1 MSVVVLLI
9 RHGVTDAV
17 GVRLTSRLP
26 GVALNADGTEQVAQV
41 CDRLR
46 EVPLAAVYS
55 SPLERARA
63 TAEPIARAHALDVI
77 ELDALNEVDFGEWTG
92 LTFDELSRLPAW
104 ARFNTA
110 RADADVP
117 GGERAVDVQ
126 RRIIAALDD
135 LQQRHEGAIIA
146 AVSHGDVIRAA
157 LLHAAGTSLDLWHR
171 FEVSPASISAI
182 AYAAGYPRLLGVNE
196 VPGRFAFDTL

>member
-1 MSVVVLLI
+1 MLLI

-26 GVALNADGTEQVAQV
+26 GVTLNALGIEQVAQV

-46 EVPLAAVYS
+46 DLPLAAVYS

-63 TAEPIARAHALDVI
+63 TAGPIARGHALDVI

-92 LTFDELSRLPAW
+92 LTFDELSRRPAW
-104 ARFNTA
+104 ARFNAA
-110 RADADVP
+110 RASADVP
-117 GGERAVDVQ
+117 GGERAADVQ
-126 RRIIAALDD
+126 RRIVAALDD
-135 LQQRHEGAIIA
+135 LQARHEGAVIA

-157 LLHAAGTSLDLWHR
+157 VLHAAGASLDLWHR
-171 FEVSPASISAI
+171 FEVSPASISVI
-182 AYAAGYPRLLGVNE
+182 AYAAGSPRLLGVNE
-196 VPGRFAFDTL
+196 VPGRFAFDAP